1 MDRAVSRMTKQREAI
16 HTVLEEARRPLSL
29 DEILEMARQHY
40 PKLGERTVFR
50 NLKEMIEQL
59 QVIRLNFPGQPHR
72 FEIAT
77 GKHHPHVV
85 CRDCQKVFDLEKET
99 PDILAQYKSPPE
111 FKLEGEEVLFYGRC
125 RITDCAHK
133 KDTRSA

>member
-1 MDRAVSRMTKQREAI
+1 MERAVTRMTKQRAAI
-16 HTVLEEARRPLSL
+16 HAVLEKADRPLSI
-29 DEILEMARQHY
+29 DEILETAREHY

-50 NLKEMIEQL
+50 NLKEMTEDY

-85 CRDCQKVFDLEKET
+85 CRDCHKVFDLETET
-99 PDILAQYKSPPE
+99 PDILSQYPSPPE
-111 FKLEGEEVLFYGRC
+111 FKLDGEEVLFYGTC
-125 RITDCAHK
+125 QIKNCAHK
-133 KDTRSA
+133 K